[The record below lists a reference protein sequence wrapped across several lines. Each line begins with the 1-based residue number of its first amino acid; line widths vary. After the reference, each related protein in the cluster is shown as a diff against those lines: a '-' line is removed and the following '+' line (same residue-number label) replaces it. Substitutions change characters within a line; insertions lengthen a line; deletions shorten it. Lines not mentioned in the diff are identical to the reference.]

1 MITRRHLKPTIMRV
15 RLRIIAVILTL
26 CCSGVF
32 GCASFALEADP
43 ARASDA
49 TKLGAAEQQFF
60 EKQVRPLL
68 IRHCYECHSSQAKV
82 LKGSLRLDSR
92 AGWMKGGD
100 SGPAGMPGAVD
111 VTRVVV
117 R

>member
-26 CCSGVF
+26 CCSR
-32 GCASFALEADP
+32 AIAPSSFALGADP
-43 ARASDA
+43 TRASDA

-100 SGPAGMPGAVD
+100 SGPAAVPVAPD
-111 VTRVVV
+111 ESLL
-117 R
+117 